1 MAKKKPTRAS
11 RWASD
16 AALQALVRYGPETS
30 GLTELARQAQQ
41 DRDTTIRQAHG
52 SAASMMGSIDTA
64 RPEVAQIYDQ
74 AGLDQARTASL
85 LSSQTAG
92 LSGVADPIRAATAN
106 EEAQGSRHL
115 TEMRASNLADL
126 SNRRVQAR
134 SGEQFAV
141 QGAQQRYVQ
150 DIAKVLQR
158 RQDLAGEKGAFEA
171 STVNSLEQAYLG
183 RALSS
188 RNSQRSASQ
197 SERNSVRSSGIDPDT
212 GKPIPGGKLDPKA
225 KPHTA
230 TGQTPVSRDKH
241 LEYQN
246 SIKSIASYA
255 QKYKGHLSRHEIVQ
269 KLTQGRPQSSGYA
282 DPKTG
287 APVAKGTPGAV
298 PYTLAKIPQFAPD
311 LKMTAALDVALD
323 GHLSRATQ
331 RALSK
336 AGFVIGDLDL
346 PTFGHYKRAG
356 GSMQSYDQRRQAA
369 NYKRAVRAASQT
381 GGNFS

>member
-188 RNSQRSASQ
+188 RNSQRTADTARRGQDLSHADRQASIAQ
-197 SERNSVRSSGIDPDT
+197 RAAAAAGKRS
-212 GKPIPGGKLDPKA
+212 
-225 KPHTA
+225 A
-230 TGQTPVSRDKH
+230 TGTKLLSPDKH
-241 LEYQN
+241 LEYQTQ
-246 SIKSIASYA
+246 IQSIASA
-255 QKYKGHLSRHEIVQ
+255 AAKYKGKLSRHQIVQ
-269 KLTQGRPQSSGYA
+269 TLTTGRPAQTIVVDRRNHKQLTPTEA
-282 DPKTG
+282 KNNPN
-287 APVAKGTPGAV
+287 ALPVHLPS
-298 PYTLAKIPQFAPD
+298 IPQYDPD
-311 LKMTAALDVALD
+311 IRMTAALDVALD

-331 RALSK
+331 KKLAQ
-336 AGFVIGDLDL
+336 AGFRIKDLNL
-346 PTFGHYKRAG
+346 PTYGQWKSSGPVNPA
-356 GSMQSYDQRRQAA
+356 SYDERRRQAA
-369 NYKRAVRAASQT
+369 RSGQTAAS
-381 GGNFS
+381 FIPASR